1 MPTDESRLPL
11 TPILPWQRPPVTRN
25 RIGQW
30 QPGVSGNPRGRPT
43 NARLRSKM
51 LAYDARAKRPTVY
64 EGMTGTDLAKVARAA
79 YGKFWQGQLA
89 ADLRMSRR
97 GIIRWV
103 RGVHKI
109 SLEKEILILSL
120 CLRRIRPRH
129 AYVRMM
135 LRRAMAHH
143 NALLAQ
149 EQIPRYQPL
158 TRPGER
164 RTVF

>member
-1 MPTDESRLPL
+1 
-11 TPILPWQRPPVTRN
+11 
-25 RIGQW
+25 
-30 QPGVSGNPRGRPT
+30 
-43 NARLRSKM
+43 M
-51 LAYDARAKRPTVY
+51 LAYDARAKRPTAY
-64 EGMTGTDLAKVARAA
+64 SGMTSTDLAKVARAS

-97 GIIRWV
+97 GIIRWLQ
-103 RGVHKI
+103 GVHQI
-109 SLEKEILILSL
+109 SLEKEIRILLL

-129 AYVRMM
+129 AYVRWM

-143 NALLAQ
+143 NALAQ
-149 EQIPRYQPL
+149 EQIPRHQPL